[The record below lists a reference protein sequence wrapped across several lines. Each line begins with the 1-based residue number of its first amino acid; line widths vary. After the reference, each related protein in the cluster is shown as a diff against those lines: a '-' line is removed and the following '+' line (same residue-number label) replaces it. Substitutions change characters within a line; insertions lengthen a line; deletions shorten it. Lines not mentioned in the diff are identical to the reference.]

1 MSRTA
6 DEPKSNSTV
15 GAGGDSS
22 APVVVITVEEALSVP
37 VTLLLGVFLVVEA
50 EDDFSAPLVAIPVEE
65 IGDCVPFGVVW
76 VVVVVVPFT
85 SVVLAVVLSIELF
98 DIPGTWKLALTV
110 RL

>member
-1 MSRTA
+1 MVA
-6 DEPKSNSTV
+6 
-15 GAGGDSS
+15 
-22 APVVVITVEEALSVP
+22 ITVEEVVSRP

-65 IGDCVPFGVVW
+65 IGDCVPFGGVM
-76 VVVVVVPFT
+76 VVVVVPFT

>member
-1 MSRTA
+1 MIRTA

-65 IGDCVPFGVVW
+65 IGDCVPFGGVM
-76 VVVVVVPFT
+76 VVVVVPFT

>member
-1 MSRTA
+1 MIRTA
-6 DEPKSNSTV
+6 DEPRSNSTV

-22 APVVVITVEEALSVP
+22 APVVAITVEEGVSVP

-65 IGDCVPFGVVW
+65 IGDCVPFGGVMVVA
-76 VVVVVVPFT
+76 VVPFT

-98 DIPGTWKLALTV
+98 DISATWKLALTV

>member
-6 DEPKSNSTV
+6 DEPRSNSTV

-22 APVVVITVEEALSVP
+22 APVVAVTVEEVVSGP

-76 VVVVVVPFT
+76 VVVVV
-85 SVVLAVVLSIELF
+85 LAVVLSIELF